1 MKPHISTFSFLILML
16 MFLDPSAVSA
26 QDSKVTD
33 KITRALESADA
44 SLLAVH
50 FNASIDLS
58 LPGEEGAFS
67 KKQAEQIMKMFF
79 TKNPVKKFTLEH
91 SGNSNNGSHYLIG
104 SYECSSKKTYRV
116 YMLIKGPGGA
126 ELIQQ
131 LQFEED

>member
-1 MKPHISTFSFLILML
+1 MKPQISTFSFLILML
-16 MFLDPSAVSA
+16 LFLDPTTVSA
-26 QDSKVTD
+26 QDGKVTD
-33 KITRALESADA
+33 KITRALQAADA

-79 TKNPVKKFTLEH
+79 AKNPVKKFSLEH
-91 SGNSNNGSHYLIG
+91 TGNSNNGSRYLIG
-104 SYECSSKKTYRV
+104 SYECSTQKTYRV
-116 YMLIKGPGGA
+116 YMLIKGQSGSG
-126 ELIQQ
+126 LIQQ